1 MVREVK
7 IRVPEKGD
15 FDEALVNLLKYFL
28 DTETKAKI
36 YLYLRKKGRATSEE
50 IAKGANLY
58 PSSVREALSEMYKGR
73 IIGRGKLK
81 VEGAGKN
88 PYVYEAI
95 PASELA
101 KKKIRDIEDRLNRLL
116 NLDRYLKEGK
126 EIKPPRI
133 PVRIRIEKVEKEK
146 TGREEK

>member
-1 MVREVK
+1 MAREVR
-7 IRVPEKGD
+7 IRVPEKED

-36 YLYLRKKGRATSEE
+36 YLYLRKKGKATSEE

-58 PSSVREALSEMYKGR
+58 PSSVREALSGMYKGG
-73 IIGRGKLK
+73 IVSRGKLK

-133 PVRIRIEKVEKEK
+133 PVRIRIEKVEKE
-146 TGREEK
+146 EEKD

>member
-1 MVREVK
+1 
-7 IRVPEKGD
+7 
-15 FDEALVNLLKYFL
+15 
-28 DTETKAKI
+28 
-36 YLYLRKKGRATSEE
+36 
-50 IAKGANLY
+50 
-58 PSSVREALSEMYKGR
+58 MYKGG
-73 IIGRGKLK
+73 IVSRGKLK

-133 PVRIRIEKVEKEK
+133 PVRIRIEKVEKEEGK
-146 TGREEK
+146 D